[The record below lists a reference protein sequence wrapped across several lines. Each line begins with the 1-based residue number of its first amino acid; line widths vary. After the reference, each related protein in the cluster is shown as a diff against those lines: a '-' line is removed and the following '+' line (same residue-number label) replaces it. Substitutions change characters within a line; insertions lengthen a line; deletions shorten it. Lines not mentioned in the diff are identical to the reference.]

1 MAQQLTDKLFYRGGY
16 VDEAMSIKTFDELSA
31 LTAMKKFVGLTTTV
45 TDSLKSNDGKS
56 IPVDVWLSEG
66 RGNTNW
72 VVKNIPPIDDLTQLD
87 SIPEGF
93 LPKGFEVLL
102 KSGERYIYQG
112 IDEENKRQWVAD
124 ISRDEFD
131 ETISDAVKIAIDNV
145 TSGASD
151 AFDTLKEIEEW
162 IRANSGNTGGS
173 GVDGKDGVTP
183 QLKIEEGFWFVSY
196 DNGESWNKLDKA
208 TGEKGEQGEKG
219 TDGKDGADGKS
230 AYELWLAAGNEG
242 TEEEFLASLKGAQGE
257 QGIQGEK
264 GDKGDQGE
272 QGIQGEKG
280 DKGDQGEQGIQGEKG
295 DKGDKGDQGEQGIQ
309 GEKGDKGEDGNDGK
323 STYQI
328 WLDAGNEGSE
338 IDFLASLKGEQGV
351 QGEKGDKGALDEEQ
365 IALLKDEIKSYT
377 DEEIS
382 KIEIPTLDGVATEE
396 WVNNQGFIKEH
407 QDISHL
413 VTSAD
418 VASAIQKV
426 EQKIP
431 SLDGYATETFVKNAI
446 ADAQLSGGTD
456 IDLSGYATKDDI
468 KNLAS
473 KDDIVSYTNGDGIS
487 IDETNKISVKIAKD
501 TEEKENFIEIN
512 EDNEL
517 VLNKITLDATVIS
530 EDIEINGGAWADEV
544 ETVFDGKIPSGITF
558 EEFLKKMLKKEY
570 FVSDFST
577 VRNFEVS
584 LTNNNPTL
592 TSNGMDVIGQV
603 VEIGTMVK
611 LGAISAPETKAVQS
625 LSAGPFTYGYKVG
638 KDGEY
643 KNSQLYT
650 EALTPNLV
658 ESESKIHV
666 TFSNLVTDIN
676 GSTEIEGIFVSGGN
690 SVNEVVGYVREGHN
704 NIRISQTG
712 NTYSSNS
719 DVKGNSIFVA
729 SSLKNYTNSNG
740 ETNIYEITFSSSTK
754 TAMSQVDYQVTG
766 AKKYYIGGINEYS
779 KDYWDKTKG
788 NRSDVIRN
796 LELQGWASDTSIE
809 VSYEFKKGT
818 KQQTVAIPAEYTKVN
833 GTDRLGGPVSFNLVA
848 ENIDFYN
855 QQGYVCKYNV
865 YVAPAYDG
873 LNTDSFINVTIEK

>member
-16 VDEAMSIKTFDELSA
+16 ADEAMSVKTFEELSA
-31 LTAMKKFVGLTTTV
+31 LTAMRKFVGLTTTV

-56 IPVDVWLSEG
+56 IPIDVWLSEG
-66 RGNTNW
+66 RGNSNW
-72 VVKNIPPIDDLTQLD
+72 VVKNIPPVDDLSQLEI
-87 SIPEGF
+87 IPENF
-93 LPKGFEVLL
+93 IPKGFEILL
-102 KSGERYIYQG
+102 KTGEKYIFNG
-112 IDEENKRQWVAD
+112 VDDENNKQWVAD

-131 ETISDAVKIAIDNV
+131 ETVSDAVKIAIDNV
-145 TSGASD
+145 TSGASE

-162 IRANSGNTGGS
+162 IRANSGNTGG
-173 GVDGKDGVTP
+173 
-183 QLKIEEGFWFVSY
+183 
-196 DNGESWNKLDKA
+196 
-208 TGEKGEQGEKG
+208 
-219 TDGKDGADGKS
+219 
-230 AYELWLAAGNEG
+230 
-242 TEEEFLASLKGAQGE
+242 
-257 QGIQGEK
+257 
-264 GDKGDQGE
+264 
-272 QGIQGEKG
+272 
-280 DKGDQGEQGIQGEKG
+280 
-295 DKGDKGDQGEQGIQ
+295 
-309 GEKGDKGEDGNDGK
+309 
-323 STYQI
+323 
-328 WLDAGNEGSE
+328 
-338 IDFLASLKGEQGV
+338 
-351 QGEKGDKGALDEEQ
+351 LDEEQ
-365 IALLKDEIKSYT
+365 IANIIESAKSYT
-377 DEEIS
+377 DQKIS
-382 KIEIPTLDGVATEE
+382 ELEIPSTEGLATSGDVENIKT
-396 WVNNQGFIKEH
+396 WVKDQDYLKEH
-407 QDISHL
+407 QDLSDYAKK
-413 VTSAD
+413 S
-418 VASAIQKV
+418 
-426 EQKIP
+426 EIP
-431 SLDGYATETFVKNAI
+431 SLEGYATSGDVKNAI
-446 ADAQLSGGTD
+446 DLHITMYHTPSETGGT
-456 IDLSGYATKDDI
+456 IDPVIPQPTLKYTEGSGIT
-468 KNLAS
+468 
-473 KDDIVSYTNGDGIS
+473 
-487 IDETNKISVKIAKD
+487 IDENKISVKIAKD
-501 TEEKENFIEIN
+501 TEEKENFIEFN

-577 VRNFEVS
+577 VRNFEVF

-611 LGAISAPETKAVQS
+611 LGAISAPETKAVQT
-625 LSAGPFTYGYKVG
+625 LSAGSFTYGYKVG
-638 KDGEY
+638 EDGEY

-666 TFSNLVTDIN
+666 TFSNLVNDIN
-676 GSTEIEGIFVSGGN
+676 GNTELEGIFVSGGN

-740 ETNIYEITFSSSTK
+740 ETNIYEITFPSSAK

-779 KDYWDKTKG
+779 KDYWAKTKG

-809 VSYEFKKGT
+809 VSYEFKKGA
-818 KQQTVAIPAEYTKVN
+818 KQQTVAIPVEYTKVN

-873 LNTDSFINVTIEK
+873 LSTDSFINITIEK

>member
-1 MAQQLTDKLFYRGGY
+1 MAIRLMDKVYIKGGY
-16 VDEAMSIKTFDELSA
+16 LDSNVSVTSLSDLINKYDFDGQSIHMAEAFFSTDDVAYPIDFWYVPNGDDIKWEIKTIPAIASLEDFENFKSFIKEFKDKADYYPISKGTKVLVDGEEFEFQINENGDINWISTQEL
-31 LTAMKKFVGLTTTV
+31 
-45 TDSLKSNDGKS
+45 
-56 IPVDVWLSEG
+56 
-66 RGNTNW
+66 
-72 VVKNIPPIDDLTQLD
+72 
-87 SIPEGF
+87 
-93 LPKGFEVLL
+93 
-102 KSGERYIYQG
+102 
-112 IDEENKRQWVAD
+112 
-124 ISRDEFD
+124 FD
-131 ETISDAVKIAIDNV
+131 ETITDAVKLAVEEV
-145 TSGASD
+145 TSGASE
-151 AFDTLKEIEEW
+151 AFDTLKEIEDW
-162 IRANSGNTGGS
+162 IRANSGNTGG
-173 GVDGKDGVTP
+173 
-183 QLKIEEGFWFVSY
+183 
-196 DNGESWNKLDKA
+196 
-208 TGEKGEQGEKG
+208 
-219 TDGKDGADGKS
+219 
-230 AYELWLAAGNEG
+230 
-242 TEEEFLASLKGAQGE
+242 
-257 QGIQGEK
+257 
-264 GDKGDQGE
+264 
-272 QGIQGEKG
+272 
-280 DKGDQGEQGIQGEKG
+280 
-295 DKGDKGDQGEQGIQ
+295 
-309 GEKGDKGEDGNDGK
+309 
-323 STYQI
+323 
-328 WLDAGNEGSE
+328 
-338 IDFLASLKGEQGV
+338 
-351 QGEKGDKGALDEEQ
+351 LDEEQ
-365 IALLKDEIKSYT
+365 IANIIESAKSYT
-377 DEEIS
+377 DQKIS
-382 KIEIPTLDGVATEE
+382 ELEIPSTEGLATSGDVEDIKT
-396 WVNNQGFIKEH
+396 WVKDQDYLKEH

-413 VTSAD
+413 AVSAD
-418 VASAIQKV
+418 VVSAI
-426 EQKIP
+426 EEIRDSIP
-431 SLDGYATETFVKNAI
+431 STEGLATSGDVENVKTWVNKQGFITEHQDLSDYAKKSEIPTLEGYATSGDVKNAI
-446 ADAQLSGGTD
+446 DLHITMYHTPSETGGT
-456 IDLSGYATKDDI
+456 IDPTPIPTPTLKYTEGSGIT
-468 KNLAS
+468 
-473 KDDIVSYTNGDGIS
+473 
-487 IDETNKISVKIAKD
+487 IDENKISVKIAKD
-501 TEEKENFIEIN
+501 TEEKENFIEFN

-577 VRNFEVS
+577 VRNFEVF

-611 LGAISAPETKAVQS
+611 LGAISAPETKAVQT
-625 LSAGPFTYGYKVG
+625 LSAGSFTYGYKVG
-638 KDGEY
+638 EDGKY

-666 TFSNLVTDIN
+666 TFSNLVNDIN
-676 GSTEIEGIFVSGGN
+676 GNTELEGIFVSGGN
-690 SVNEVVGYVREGHN
+690 SVNEVIGYVREGHN

-740 ETNIYEITFSSSTK
+740 ETNIYEITFPSSAK

-779 KDYWDKTKG
+779 KDYWAKTKG

-818 KQQTVAIPAEYTKVN
+818 KQQTVAIPVEYTKVN

-873 LNTDSFINVTIEK
+873 LSTNSFINITIEK

>member
-1 MAQQLTDKLFYRGGY
+1 MAEQITDKIFVSKGY
-16 VDEAMSIKTFDELSA
+16 VDDSMSIDTIESLLS
-31 LTAMKKFVGLTTTV
+31 LPRGRKFVGLTITVLKAITTENGSIPADFWLSES
-45 TDSLKSNDGKS
+45 TGNWELKS
-56 IPVDVWLSEG
+56 IPSLDKIEDIDV
-66 RGNTNW
+66 
-72 VVKNIPPIDDLTQLD
+72 IPSDLIPI
-87 SIPEGF
+87 
-93 LPKGFEVLL
+93 GFEVRL
-102 KSGERYIYQG
+102 KNGNKYNFKG
-112 IDEENKRQWVAD
+112 VDEENKYIWEASV
-124 ISRDEFD
+124 SRKEFD
-131 ETISDAVKIAIDNV
+131 ETIADAVSQAIDEV
-145 TSGASD
+145 TSGASV
-151 AFDTLKEIEEW
+151 AFDTLKEIEDW
-162 IRANSGNTGGS
+162 IRANSGNTGG
-173 GVDGKDGVTP
+173 
-183 QLKIEEGFWFVSY
+183 
-196 DNGESWNKLDKA
+196 
-208 TGEKGEQGEKG
+208 
-219 TDGKDGADGKS
+219 
-230 AYELWLAAGNEG
+230 
-242 TEEEFLASLKGAQGE
+242 
-257 QGIQGEK
+257 
-264 GDKGDQGE
+264 
-272 QGIQGEKG
+272 
-280 DKGDQGEQGIQGEKG
+280 
-295 DKGDKGDQGEQGIQ
+295 
-309 GEKGDKGEDGNDGK
+309 
-323 STYQI
+323 
-328 WLDAGNEGSE
+328 
-338 IDFLASLKGEQGV
+338 
-351 QGEKGDKGALDEEQ
+351 LDEEQ
-365 IALLKDEIKSYT
+365 IANIIESAKSYT
-377 DEEIS
+377 DQKISELEIPS
-382 KIEIPTLDGVATEE
+382 TEGLATSGDVENVKTWVNEQGFITEHQDLSDYAKKSEIPTLE
-396 WVNNQGFIKEH
+396 
-407 QDISHL
+407 
-413 VTSAD
+413 
-418 VASAIQKV
+418 
-426 EQKIP
+426 
-431 SLDGYATETFVKNAI
+431 GYATSGDVKNAI
-446 ADAQLSGGTD
+446 DLHITMYHTPVESGGT
-456 IDLSGYATKDDI
+456 IDPVIPQPTLKYTEGSGIT
-468 KNLAS
+468 
-473 KDDIVSYTNGDGIS
+473 
-487 IDETNKISVKIAKD
+487 IDENKISVKIAKD
-501 TEEKENFIEIN
+501 TKEKENFIEFN

-592 TSNGMDVIGQV
+592 TSNGVDVIGQV

-611 LGAISAPETKAVQS
+611 LGAISAPETKAVQT

-638 KDGEY
+638 EDGEY

-666 TFSNLVTDIN
+666 TFSNLVNDIN
-676 GSTEIEGIFVSGGN
+676 GNTELEGIFVSGGN

-740 ETNIYEITFSSSTK
+740 ETNIYEITFPSSAK

-779 KDYWDKTKG
+779 KDYWAKIKG

-818 KQQTVAIPAEYTKVN
+818 KQQTVAIPVEYTKVN

-873 LNTDSFINVTIEK
+873 LSTDSFINITIEK

>member
-1 MAQQLTDKLFYRGGY
+1 MAIRLMDKVYIKGGY
-16 VDEAMSIKTFDELSA
+16 LDSNVSVTSLSDLINKYDFDGQSIHMAEAFFSTDDVAYPIDFWYVPNGDDIKWEIKTIPAIASLEDFENFKSFIKEFKDKADYYPISKGTKVLVDGEEFEFQINENGDINWISTQEL
-31 LTAMKKFVGLTTTV
+31 
-45 TDSLKSNDGKS
+45 
-56 IPVDVWLSEG
+56 
-66 RGNTNW
+66 
-72 VVKNIPPIDDLTQLD
+72 
-87 SIPEGF
+87 
-93 LPKGFEVLL
+93 
-102 KSGERYIYQG
+102 
-112 IDEENKRQWVAD
+112 
-124 ISRDEFD
+124 FD
-131 ETISDAVKIAIDNV
+131 ETITDAVKLAVEEV
-145 TSGASD
+145 TSGASE
-151 AFDTLKEIEEW
+151 AFDTLKEIEDW
-162 IRANSGNTGGS
+162 IRANSGNTGG
-173 GVDGKDGVTP
+173 
-183 QLKIEEGFWFVSY
+183 
-196 DNGESWNKLDKA
+196 
-208 TGEKGEQGEKG
+208 
-219 TDGKDGADGKS
+219 
-230 AYELWLAAGNEG
+230 
-242 TEEEFLASLKGAQGE
+242 
-257 QGIQGEK
+257 
-264 GDKGDQGE
+264 
-272 QGIQGEKG
+272 
-280 DKGDQGEQGIQGEKG
+280 
-295 DKGDKGDQGEQGIQ
+295 
-309 GEKGDKGEDGNDGK
+309 
-323 STYQI
+323 
-328 WLDAGNEGSE
+328 
-338 IDFLASLKGEQGV
+338 
-351 QGEKGDKGALDEEQ
+351 LDEEQ
-365 IALLKDEIKSYT
+365 IANIIESAKSYT
-377 DEEIS
+377 DQKIS
-382 KIEIPTLDGVATEE
+382 ELEIPSTEGLATSGDVEDIKT
-396 WVNNQGFIKEH
+396 WVKDQDYLKEH

-413 VTSAD
+413 AVSAD
-418 VASAIQKV
+418 VVSAI
-426 EQKIP
+426 EEIRDSIP
-431 SLDGYATETFVKNAI
+431 STEGLATSGDVENVKTWVNKQGFITEHQDLSDYAKKSEIPTLEGYATSGDVKNAI
-446 ADAQLSGGTD
+446 DLHITMYHTPSETGGT
-456 IDLSGYATKDDI
+456 IDPTPIPTPTLKYTEGSGIT
-468 KNLAS
+468 
-473 KDDIVSYTNGDGIS
+473 
-487 IDETNKISVKIAKD
+487 IDENKISVKIAKD
-501 TEEKENFIEIN
+501 TEEKENFIEFN

-577 VRNFEVS
+577 VRNFEVF

-611 LGAISAPETKAVQS
+611 LGAISAPETKAVQT
-625 LSAGPFTYGYKVG
+625 LSAGSFTYGYKVG
-638 KDGEY
+638 EDGKY

-666 TFSNLVTDIN
+666 TFSNLVNDIN
-676 GSTEIEGIFVSGGN
+676 GNTELEGIFVSGGN
-690 SVNEVVGYVREGHN
+690 SVNEVIGYVREGHN

-740 ETNIYEITFSSSTK
+740 ETNIYEITFPSSAK

-779 KDYWDKTKG
+779 KDYWAKTKG

-818 KQQTVAIPAEYTKVN
+818 KQQTVAIPVEYTKVN

-873 LNTDSFINVTIEK
+873 LSTDSFINITIEK

>member
-16 VDEAMSIKTFDELSA
+16 ADEAMSVKTFEELSA
-31 LTAMKKFVGLTTTV
+31 LTAMRKFVGLTTTV

-56 IPVDVWLSEG
+56 IPIDVWLSEG
-66 RGNTNW
+66 RGNSNW
-72 VVKNIPPIDDLTQLD
+72 VVKNIPPVDDLSQLEI
-87 SIPEGF
+87 IPENF
-93 LPKGFEVLL
+93 IPKGFEILL
-102 KSGERYIYQG
+102 KTGEKYIFNG
-112 IDEENKRQWVAD
+112 VDDENNKQWVAD

-131 ETISDAVKIAIDNV
+131 ETVSDAVKIAIDNV
-145 TSGASD
+145 TSGASE

-162 IRANSGNTGGS
+162 IRANSGNTGG
-173 GVDGKDGVTP
+173 
-183 QLKIEEGFWFVSY
+183 
-196 DNGESWNKLDKA
+196 
-208 TGEKGEQGEKG
+208 
-219 TDGKDGADGKS
+219 
-230 AYELWLAAGNEG
+230 
-242 TEEEFLASLKGAQGE
+242 
-257 QGIQGEK
+257 
-264 GDKGDQGE
+264 
-272 QGIQGEKG
+272 
-280 DKGDQGEQGIQGEKG
+280 
-295 DKGDKGDQGEQGIQ
+295 
-309 GEKGDKGEDGNDGK
+309 
-323 STYQI
+323 
-328 WLDAGNEGSE
+328 
-338 IDFLASLKGEQGV
+338 
-351 QGEKGDKGALDEEQ
+351 LDEEQ
-365 IALLKDEIKSYT
+365 IANIIESAKSYT
-377 DEEIS
+377 DQKIS
-382 KIEIPTLDGVATEE
+382 ELEIPSTEGLATSGDVENIKT
-396 WVNNQGFIKEH
+396 WVKDQDYLKEH
-407 QDISHL
+407 QDLSDYAKK
-413 VTSAD
+413 S
-418 VASAIQKV
+418 
-426 EQKIP
+426 EIP
-431 SLDGYATETFVKNAI
+431 SLEGYATSGDVKNAI
-446 ADAQLSGGTD
+446 DLHITMYHTPSETGGT
-456 IDLSGYATKDDI
+456 IDPVIPQPTLKYTEGSGIT
-468 KNLAS
+468 
-473 KDDIVSYTNGDGIS
+473 
-487 IDETNKISVKIAKD
+487 IDENKISVKIAKD
-501 TEEKENFIEIN
+501 TEEKENFIEFN

-577 VRNFEVS
+577 VRNFEVF

-611 LGAISAPETKAVQS
+611 LGAISAPETKAVQT
-625 LSAGPFTYGYKVG
+625 LSAGSFTYGYKVG
-638 KDGEY
+638 EDGEY

-666 TFSNLVTDIN
+666 TFSNLVNDIN
-676 GSTEIEGIFVSGGN
+676 GNTELEGIFVSGGN

-740 ETNIYEITFSSSTK
+740 ETNIYEITFPSSAK

-779 KDYWDKTKG
+779 KDYWAKTKG

-818 KQQTVAIPAEYTKVN
+818 KQQTVAIPVEYTKVN

-873 LNTDSFINVTIEK
+873 LSTDSFINITIEK

>member
-16 VDEAMSIKTFDELSA
+16 ADEAMSVKTFEELSA
-31 LTAMKKFVGLTTTV
+31 LTAMRKFVGLTTTV

-56 IPVDVWLSEG
+56 IPIDVWLSEG
-66 RGNTNW
+66 RGNSNW
-72 VVKNIPPIDDLTQLD
+72 VVKNIPPVDDLSQLEI
-87 SIPEGF
+87 IPENF
-93 LPKGFEVLL
+93 IPKGFEILL
-102 KSGERYIYQG
+102 KTGEKYIFNG
-112 IDEENKRQWVAD
+112 VDDENNKQWVAD

-131 ETISDAVKIAIDNV
+131 ETVSDAVKIAIDNV
-145 TSGASD
+145 TSGASE

-162 IRANSGNTGGS
+162 IRANSGNTGG
-173 GVDGKDGVTP
+173 
-183 QLKIEEGFWFVSY
+183 
-196 DNGESWNKLDKA
+196 
-208 TGEKGEQGEKG
+208 
-219 TDGKDGADGKS
+219 
-230 AYELWLAAGNEG
+230 
-242 TEEEFLASLKGAQGE
+242 
-257 QGIQGEK
+257 
-264 GDKGDQGE
+264 
-272 QGIQGEKG
+272 
-280 DKGDQGEQGIQGEKG
+280 
-295 DKGDKGDQGEQGIQ
+295 
-309 GEKGDKGEDGNDGK
+309 
-323 STYQI
+323 
-328 WLDAGNEGSE
+328 
-338 IDFLASLKGEQGV
+338 
-351 QGEKGDKGALDEEQ
+351 LDEEQ
-365 IALLKDEIKSYT
+365 IANIIESAKSYT
-377 DEEIS
+377 DQKIS
-382 KIEIPTLDGVATEE
+382 ELEIPSTEGLATSGDVENIKT
-396 WVNNQGFIKEH
+396 WVKDQDYLKEH
-407 QDISHL
+407 QDLSDYAKK
-413 VTSAD
+413 S
-418 VASAIQKV
+418 
-426 EQKIP
+426 EIP
-431 SLDGYATETFVKNAI
+431 SLEGYATSGDVKNAI
-446 ADAQLSGGTD
+446 DLHITMYHTPSETGGT
-456 IDLSGYATKDDI
+456 IDPVIPQPTLKYTEGSGIT
-468 KNLAS
+468 
-473 KDDIVSYTNGDGIS
+473 
-487 IDETNKISVKIAKD
+487 IDENKISVKIAKD
-501 TEEKENFIEIN
+501 TEEKENFIEFN

-577 VRNFEVS
+577 VRNFEVF

-611 LGAISAPETKAVQS
+611 LGAISAPETKAVQT
-625 LSAGPFTYGYKVG
+625 LSAGSFTYGYKVG
-638 KDGEY
+638 EDGEY

-666 TFSNLVTDIN
+666 TFSNLVNDIN
-676 GSTEIEGIFVSGGN
+676 GNTELEGIFVSGGN

-740 ETNIYEITFSSSTK
+740 ETNIYEITFPSSAK

-779 KDYWDKTKG
+779 KDYWAKTKG

-818 KQQTVAIPAEYTKVN
+818 KQQTVAIPVEYTKVN
-833 GTDRLGGPVSFNLVA
+833 GTDRLGGPVNFNLVA

-873 LNTDSFINVTIEK
+873 LSTDSFINITIEK